1 MFEADAH
8 NQYSIDSQL
17 LCTVKYNGTEQL
29 MISSAVEHF
38 LSAKRT
44 MESARFLLG
53 FFIANKS
60 LFTEYELPAFLVKFD
75 VTYSLN
81 TLAAK
86 CVQNVDALLKDA
98 NTTISSNKES
108 VCSLLN
114 PGKFIIDSI
123 SSSPLT
129 FKVSIS
135 LSFVGK
141 LIINTVSFF

>member
-1 MFEADAH
+1 M
-8 NQYSIDSQL
+8 
-17 LCTVKYNGTEQL
+17 
-29 MISSAVEHF
+29 
-38 LSAKRT
+38 
-44 MESARFLLG
+44 G

-75 VTYSLN
+75 VTYSLD
-81 TLAAK
+81 TLAAQ
-86 CVQNVDALLKDA
+86 CNQNVDALLKDA
-98 NTTISSNKES
+98 NTTISSNIDS
-108 VCSLLN
+108 FCSLLN

-141 LIINTVSFF
+141 LIILFSRNKNVHLEWIIHVD